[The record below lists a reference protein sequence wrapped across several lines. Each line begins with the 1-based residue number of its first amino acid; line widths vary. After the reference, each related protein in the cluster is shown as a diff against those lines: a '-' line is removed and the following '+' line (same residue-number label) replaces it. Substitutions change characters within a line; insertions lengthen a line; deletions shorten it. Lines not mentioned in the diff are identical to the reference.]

1 MARPK
6 EFDREVALKIAME
19 VFWAKG
25 YEATSTDDLRHAMGI
40 GRQSLYDTFA
50 SKRELYL
57 EALRRYQ
64 DESVSARI
72 DVLRRA
78 ASPLSAI
85 RNLLVTVA
93 RETPAQRA
101 LGCMGVNAI
110 CEFDSGDPDV
120 AAIGQASEAAM
131 ESALEQT
138 LNEAKT
144 RGEIRASLDE
154 RAAAQF
160 LQTTLMGLKITAK
173 AGAKPEVLQRI
184 ADVAVDGLRS
194 S

>member
-6 EFDREVALKIAME
+6 EFEREVALKIAME

-120 AAIGQASEAAM
+120 AAIRQASEAAM

-138 LNEAKT
+138 LKEAKT

>member
-6 EFDREVALKIAME
+6 EFDREVALKTAME

-25 YEATSTDDLRHAMGI
+25 YEATSTDDLRHAIGI

-50 SKRELYL
+50 GKRALYL

-72 DVLRRA
+72 RSLRTPG
-78 ASPLSAI
+78 SPLAGI
-85 RNLLVTVA
+85 RNLLAGVA

-110 CEFDSGDPDV
+110 CEFGAVDADV
-120 AAIGQASEAAM
+120 SAIGKESESVLL
-131 ESALEQT
+131 SALEQT
-138 LNEAKT
+138 LKEAKAK
-144 RGEIRASLDE
+144 GEIRASVDE

-160 LQTTLMGLKITAK
+160 LHMTLVGLKITAK
-173 AGAKPEVLQRI
+173 AGAKPEVLRRI
-184 ADVAVDGLRS
+184 AEVAVDGLTPG
-194 S
+194 

>member
-120 AAIGQASEAAM
+120 AAIRQASEAAM

>member
-120 AAIGQASEAAM
+120 AAIRQASEAAM

-138 LNEAKT
+138 LKEAKT

>member
-25 YEATSTDDLRHAMGI
+25 YEATSTDDLRHAIGI

-50 SKRELYL
+50 SKRGLYL

-72 DVLRRA
+72 RSLRSA
-78 ASPLSAI
+78 GSPLAGI
-85 RNLLVTVA
+85 TNLLVDVA

-110 CEFDSGDPDV
+110 CEFGAADADV
-120 AAIGQASEAAM
+120 SAIGQESERVLL
-131 ESALEQT
+131 SALEQT
-138 LNEAKT
+138 LKDAKAK
-144 RGEIRASLDE
+144 GEIRASVDE

-160 LQTTLMGLKITAK
+160 LHMTLVGLKITAK
-173 AGAKPEVLQRI
+173 AGAKPEVLRRI
-184 ADVAVDGLRS
+184 AGVAVDGLGPG
-194 S
+194 